1 MSLAPGTRLGAY
13 EILSLIGSGGM
24 GEVYRARDTKLG
36 REVAI
41 KVLPAA
47 LSSDAARLRRFEA
60 EARATAALNHPN
72 IVVVYAVGAHDGAP
86 FIVAEFLEGR
96 SLAEAIPHDGFSPR
110 TAISYV
116 AQMCDALAAAHDK
129 GIVHRDLKPANVF
142 VTADDRIKVLDF
154 GLAKLIDSPL
164 EPSSAAFTRTL
175 DTAPGLVLG
184 TVGYM
189 SPEQLRGEN
198 VDHRTD
204 IFSLGTVLYEMLT
217 GRSAFAGATSADTIA
232 AVLSKDPVDL
242 LSAAPGVPASLAR
255 IVGRALAK
263 HPVDRF
269 QTVRD
274 LSFTLKALALT
285 PSSAITVQASVSAH
299 TKEGTFLLTEATC
312 RKLDRASLDPRM
324 IGDRLLYLDNHVT
337 SSTLVCYLH
346 GTGLDQWDFS
356 PTLERSPHRALA
368 PTLYGFQK
376 NARHRVRLSIQD
388 HLTILYDWMRLIVG
402 KDQPQRVVLVG
413 FSTGADLWMR
423 FLSQFADD
431 RDLRVDGLLAMDVNV
446 SLDTCWLTRV
456 LAGLTI
462 DDPAQIIRSLQT
474 LGGSMRS
481 LHDWLNAHEY
491 LVRVLRKFQGHLD
504 VLTAFA
510 ADIIRPFEG
519 TEFEA
524 FAELFRSAAAR
535 VPHVRIVVSDVAE
548 SNREVIMSLK
558 LANLDRGLLG
568 DHYRDDSIIVD
579 PNTDHFDL
587 LDSTRLNHHVEE
599 LLSTIGGMP

>member
-1 MSLAPGTRLGAY
+1 VALAPGTRLGAY

-24 GEVYRARDTKLG
+24 GEVYRARDG
-36 REVAI
+36 RLNRDVAI

-47 LSSDAARLRRFEA
+47 LSSDSARLRRFEA

-72 IVVVYAVGAHDGAP
+72 ILAVYAIDAYDGAP
-86 FIVAEFLEGR
+86 FIVAEFLEGH
-96 SLAEAIPHDGFSPR
+96 SLAEAIPHEGFSPR
-110 TAISYV
+110 TAVSYV
-116 AQMCDALAAAHDK
+116 IQMCDALAAAHDK

-142 VTADDRIKVLDF
+142 VTSDNRIKILDF

-164 EPSSAAFTRTL
+164 EPSNAAYTRTL
-175 DTAPGLVLG
+175 DTAPGFVLG

-189 SPEQLRGEN
+189 SPEQLRGEH

-204 IFSLGTVLYEMLT
+204 IFSLGTLLYELLT
-217 GRSAFAGATSADTIA
+217 GHRAFSGATSADTIA

-255 IVGRALAK
+255 IVERAIAK
-263 HPVDRF
+263 HAIDRF

-285 PSSAITVQASVSAH
+285 PSSAIAAQPSVSANVR
-299 TKEGTFLLTEATC
+299 EGTFLLTESTC
-312 RKLDRASLDPRM
+312 RKLDRASLNPRM

-346 GTGLDQWDFS
+346 GTGLDQWDFGQA
-356 PTLERSPHRALA
+356 LERSPHRALA

-376 NARHRVRLSIQD
+376 NARHRIRLSIQD
-388 HLTILYDWMRLIVG
+388 HLTILHDWMCLIVG
-402 KDQPQRVVLVG
+402 KDRPQRLVLVG

-431 RDLRVDGLLAMDVNV
+431 RELRVHGLLAMDVNV

-456 LAGLTI
+456 LAGLTV

-510 ADIIRPFEG
+510 ADIVRPFEG
-519 TEFEA
+519 TEFDA
-524 FAELFRSAAAR
+524 FAELFRNVAAH

-568 DHYRDDSIIVD
+568 DRYRDDSIIVD

-587 LDSTRLNHHVEE
+587 LDSTRLNRHVEE
-599 LLSTIGGMP
+599 LLSAVEGMP